1 MDYEDQVLH
10 FKIYNAQV
18 GKSYVT
24 IGLFGELSEWLE
36 KVFAEV
42 DEDADLGD
50 RDELDQKRNEEIYKE
65 LGDVLWYLA
74 GIRNEFQLELSGGR
88 NIKDVTMSSFVDS
101 VRKSIPAEITED
113 TIPELS
119 FKFFI
124 DLVISCGKISE
135 YHKKEIRDGS
145 VRTEQI
151 AKEWEK
157 SMANLDACLILAH
170 GSSLEELANANL
182 QKLISRQERGTL
194 SGEGDN
200 R

>member
-10 FKIYNAQV
+10 PKIYNAQV

-88 NIKDVTMSSFVDS
+88 SIKDATMGSFVDS

-145 VRTEQI
+145 VKTEQI

-194 SGEGDN
+194 GGEGDN